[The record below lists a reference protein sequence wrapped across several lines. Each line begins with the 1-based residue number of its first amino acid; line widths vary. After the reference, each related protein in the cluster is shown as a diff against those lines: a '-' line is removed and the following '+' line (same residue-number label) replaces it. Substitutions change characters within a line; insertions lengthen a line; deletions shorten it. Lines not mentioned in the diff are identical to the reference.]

1 MYLWLHLYMFAYI
14 SSPSGCAVPCANT
27 EAVEEIRSGK
37 GRHQALFWGSS
48 VASSYTLG
56 SPGLRHVPPSTLYS
70 VVVYTICSSCQEPP
84 KCVFCFCD
92 GVLEMLLQYCS

>member
-1 MYLWLHLYMFAYI
+1 MYIILFIY
-14 SSPSGCAVPCANT
+14 PRPQGVQCRVRTQRKCAVK
-27 EAVEEIRSGK
+27 EIRSGK
-37 GRHQALFWGSS
+37 GRHQTLFWGSS